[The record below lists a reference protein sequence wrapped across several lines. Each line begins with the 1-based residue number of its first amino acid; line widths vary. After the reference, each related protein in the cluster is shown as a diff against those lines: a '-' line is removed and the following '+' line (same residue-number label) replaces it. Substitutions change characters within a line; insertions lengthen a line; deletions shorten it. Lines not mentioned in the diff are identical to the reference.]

1 MSTKPL
7 KYKPEEFFARGTKIY
22 QEQVLPLLGQDC
34 LGKIVAIDIE
44 TGEYA
49 IADTT
54 LEAAD
59 KMAERLPEPQLWF
72 ERVGSETV
80 YNFSSVRPAYL

>member
-59 KMAERLPEPQLWF
+59 KIAERLSETQLWF

-80 YNFSSVRPAYL
+80 HNARIRVSVR